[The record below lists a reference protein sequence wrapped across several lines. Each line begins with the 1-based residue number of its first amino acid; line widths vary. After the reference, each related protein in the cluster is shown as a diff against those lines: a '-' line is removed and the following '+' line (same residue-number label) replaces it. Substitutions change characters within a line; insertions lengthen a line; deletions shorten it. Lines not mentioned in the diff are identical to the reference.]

1 MKMTG
6 GLLTAI
12 LTLTGTALLAVEPE
26 APGMGPDGH
35 QPPPGMECRQ
45 PGGPGAGHAPGRGLM
60 KERMPMPDRAQLEA
74 AGVDAKQIL
83 ALTTLRY
90 DAGIRRVD
98 LQAAVEKAEMTLELQ
113 MAAETV
119 DPADVMN
126 AVTALNQVR
135 GELFKADIE
144 NQLKIREIL
153 GNAVMR
159 KLQEQ
164 GPQGRR
170 PPPPRAEAT
179 DDRPLAQ
186 PR

>member
-1 MKMTG
+1 MKMTR

-12 LTLTGTALLAVEPE
+12 LTLTGTALLAAEPE
-26 APGMGPDGH
+26 TPGMGPDGR

-45 PGGPGAGHAPGRGLM
+45 PGGPGAGHAPGRGLT

-74 AGVDAKQIL
+74 SGVDAKQIL

-98 LQAAVEKAEMTLELQ
+98 LQAAVEKAEMTLEHQ
-113 MAAETV
+113 MTAETV
-119 DPADVMN
+119 DTAEVMK
-126 AVTALNQVR
+126 AVTALNQAR
-135 GELFKADIE
+135 GEVFKVDIE

-164 GPQGRR
+164 GPQGHDARR
-170 PPPPRAEAT
+170 
-179 DDRPLAQ
+179 
-186 PR
+186 